1 MKTHFI
7 DPHGAPPRIKFP
19 FQIFKDYTISCSKGF
34 TQIKYSYVVHSFT
47 HWVDQYSQ
55 VKSIIKRLRTANR
68 SFTHEINLNQIE
80 LSIRKYE
87 PRRSKKNIISD

>member
-1 MKTHFI
+1 MKMHFI

-19 FQIFKDYTISCSKGF
+19 FQIFKDYTISFSKGF

-68 SFTHEINLNQIE
+68 SITHEINLNRIE
-80 LSIRKYE
+80 LSIQNYE